1 MAGQTAQIAAEREAI
16 RSTIA
21 PRYPRARRSA
31 ASNASAED
39 KTDRR
44 VRRTKRQL
52 REALTTLLLKKK
64 FSEITVRE
72 LSELADVNR
81 GTFYTHYRD
90 TEDLLE
96 QLESG
101 FLNELRRI
109 DASIQRQDWE
119 RGAYS
124 YLEELLRLC
133 RDNADIYLALVC
145 RNDDLGFAA
154 RLVSALRQ
162 QYLHGFVGHVCRA
175 EQRVQELYCVYI
187 VDGVL
192 SVVTVWLNGGMK
204 ETPAQLAR
212 ISGDFI
218 LRGVKGLR

>member
-1 MAGQTAQIAAEREAI
+1 MWPGRQLRLPQREKPSVV
-16 RSTIA
+16 RL
-21 PRYPRARRSA
+21 PPLPPRAGARRP
-31 ASNASAED
+31 
-39 KTDRR
+39 TPPQRTRRTRR

-145 RNDDLGFAA
+145 RNDDLGFAS

-192 SVVTVWLNGGMK
+192 SVVTVWLNGRD
-204 ETPAQLAR
+204 E
-212 ISGDFI
+212 GDPGPTGQDQRRPSSCAA
-218 LRGVKGLR
+218 LRA

>member
-1 MAGQTAQIAAEREAI
+1 MWPGRQLRLPQREKPSVV
-16 RSTIA
+16 RLPPVT
-21 PRYPRARRSA
+21 PARRSA

-145 RNDDLGFAA
+145 RKRRPRLCRPSRLGAQAAVSAWLRRPCVPGRAA
-154 RLVSALRQ
+154 RTGALLR
-162 QYLHGFVGHVCRA
+162 LHRGRSPVRGHRVA
-175 EQRVQELYCVYI
+175 QRRDEGDPGPTSQDQRRLH
-187 VDGVL
+187 
-192 SVVTVWLNGGMK
+192 
-204 ETPAQLAR
+204 PAR
-212 ISGDFI
+212 
-218 LRGVKGLR
+218 R

>member
-21 PRYPRARRSA
+21 PVTPARRSA

-96 QLESG
+96 PLENG
-101 FLNELRRI
+101 FLSELRRI